1 MFETSKSLK
10 ESYTPEV
17 ALLEARINDIKTRVQ
32 MIGEKGR
39 FSAGFYS
46 GFVKGFMLG
55 TIISIA
61 IFTVLLAAL

>member
-1 MFETSKSLK
+1 MSKRTK
-10 ESYTPEV
+10 EVDTPEA
-17 ALLEARINDIKTRVQ
+17 ALIEARINDIKTRIQ

-55 TIISIA
+55 IIVSI
-61 IFTVLLAAL
+61 VLLTLILLAI